1 MRTEITKIIKQGSS
15 LRRRALLGGMA
26 GLTAAFALGAPA
38 ASQAQETDWPT
49 KPIRLVVPFPP
60 GGSTDAVGRMLG
72 NLLAE
77 RLGQSVIIENR
88 GGASGT
94 IGSNVVAKAEPD
106 GYTLLLSGVG
116 SNAIGYALY
125 PQIAYQDSEFAHV
138 SLLATGPNVLVVNPS
153 FEAKT
158 FKEFIDIV
166 KANPGKYVAASSGSG
181 SSGHLSME
189 MLKQV
194 AGLDIV
200 HAPYKGGAAAITAVM
215 GDQVNA
221 LLLNQ
226 DNLLPH
232 VEGGKLRALAVTSL
246 ERNPAYPDV
255 PAIAEFYPGYS
266 AESFFGLSAPAG
278 TPEHI
283 MEKLHRET
291 VAAMNDPAIREKL
304 EQVGF
309 VVVANSPKEVS
320 DFMTAEIRKWGD
332 TVKKS
337 GAKMD

>member
-1 MRTEITKIIKQGSS
+1 MKILHEGSKRPF
-15 LRRRALLGGMA
+15 LRRLVLGSAAVLAAVATLGVPA
-26 GLTAAFALGAPA
+26 AAFA
-38 ASQAQETDWPT
+38 QADNWPS

-77 RLGQSVIIENR
+77 RLGQSVVIENR

-94 IGSNVVAKAEPD
+94 IGSNVVAKSDPD

-116 SNAIGYALY
+116 SNAIGYSLY
-125 PQIAYQDSEFAHV
+125 SQIAYQDAEFAHV
-138 SLLATGPNVLVVNPS
+138 SLLATGPNVLVVNPNFQART
-153 FEAKT
+153 FED
-158 FKEFIDIV
+158 FIRLVKE
-166 KANPGKYVAASSGSG
+166 NPGKFTYASSGSG

-200 HAPYKGGAAAITAVM
+200 HAPYKGGAAAVTAVM
-215 GDQVNA
+215 GDQVQA
-221 LLLNQ
+221 LVLNQ

-232 VEGGKLRALAVTSL
+232 VQAGKLRALAVTGAK
-246 ERNPAYPDV
+246 RNPAYPGIPTV
-255 PAIAEFYPGYS
+255 AESGYPGYS

-278 TPEHI
+278 TPAPVV
-283 MEKLHRET
+283 EKLNRET
-291 VAAMNDPAIREKL
+291 VAAMNDPGIREKL

-309 VVVANSPKEVS
+309 VVVAGSPQEFS
-320 DFMTAEIRKWGD
+320 RFITDEIQKWGD

>member
-1 MRTEITKIIKQGSS
+1 MKKPFGHAHTSMQ
-15 LRRRALLGGMA
+15 RRAVLFAGMA
-26 GLTAAFALGAPA
+26 ALATTLLSAPGVSTA
-38 ASQAQETDWPT
+38 QAHEWPS

-72 NLLAE
+72 AQLAE
-77 RLGQSVIIENR
+77 RLGQSVVIENR

-94 IGSNVVAKAEPD
+94 IGSNVVAKADPD

-116 SNAIGYALY
+116 SNAIGYSLY
-125 PQIAYQDSEFAHV
+125 KEIAYQDSEFAHV
-138 SLLATGPNVLVVNPS
+138 SLLAAGPNVLVVNPS
-153 FEAKT
+153 FGAKT
-158 FKEFIDIV
+158 FKDFIQLV
-166 KANPGKYVAASSGSG
+166 KDNPGKFTYASSGSG

-200 HAPYKGGAAAITAVM
+200 HAPYKGGAAATTAVM
-215 GDQVNA
+215 GDQVQA
-221 LLLNQ
+221 LVLNQ

-232 VEGGKLRALAVTSL
+232 VQAGKLRALAVTGGK
-246 ERNPAYPDV
+246 RNPAYPDIPTV
-255 PAIAEFYPGYS
+255 AESGYPGYS

-278 TPEHI
+278 TPKPI
-283 MEKLHRET
+283 IDKLHQAT
-291 VAAMNDPAIREKL
+291 VASMQDPGIRQKL

-309 VVVANSPKEVS
+309 VVVANSPAEFSK
-320 DFMTAEIRKWGD
+320 FMTDEIAKWRD
-332 TVKKS
+332 TVEKS